1 MSVDNELRI
10 HEIGRHI
17 HVLGPGTRFVVWVQG
32 CLQRCPGCIAPDA
45 RPLDGGR
52 IETVDSLAE
61 IILSVP
67 DLEGLTLSGGEP
79 FLQAEA
85 LARLVRTVRATRDLG
100 VIVYTGYLLEDLRA
114 GCLPHADELL
124 AVTDLLIDGPYI
136 DELNDNAALR
146 GSSNQRIIQL
156 TERYREVLSMYGKP
170 GARDTELLYTENG
183 LFVAG
188 IPSRSRLRMI
198 RQTSDT
204 GSDEP

>member
-61 IILSVP
+61 TILSVP

-100 VIVYTGYLLEDLRA
+100 VIVCA
-114 GCLPHADELL
+114 GCLPHAEELL

-136 DELNDNAALR
+136 DELNDNATLR

-156 TERYREVLSMYGKP
+156 TDRYREALTMYGKP